1 MFLSFQFSYFNFCIF
16 VFVLIRHLNCIFGAE
31 RCNRWRFHQRSLAVG
46 HWFKRRFSAQT
57 NYVATINVMIL
68 APKFK
73 IFQMNQNKKYTHHR
87 KCKDWFAK
95 IALKNWNLRQ
105 KHQIHLCFLR
115 WHICQERGR
124 KERLEIDR
132 PVGSL
137 SIDWYCRTV
146 LTIVKMKELL
156 SNYSSVVKR
165 RDNFFVY
172 KGQSIMGLI
181 LEVDRIG
188 LSHGEAVW

>member
-1 MFLSFQFSYFNFCIF
+1 MIENTKQNILLFFSSNFCICF
-16 VFVLIRHLNCIFGAE
+16 DIWISRITITQLICHDFGAE
-31 RCNRWRFHQRSLAVG
+31 TWNLS
-46 HWFKRRFSAQT
+46 FKTNSTQT
-57 NYVATINVMIL
+57 HTESV
-68 APKFK
+68 K
-73 IFQMNQNKKYTHHR
+73 IDLQKLH
-87 KCKDWFAK
+87 C
-95 IALKNWNLRQ
+95 KNWKLRQ

-115 WHICQERGR
+115 FAKKEGASR
-124 KERLEIDR
+124 KERLEIDQ

-156 SNYSSVVKR
+156 SNYSSVYKR

>member
-1 MFLSFQFSYFNFCIF
+1 MPIGIGLGWVILYRYSCVANCYCIRN
-16 VFVLIRHLNCIFGAE
+16 VTTIMASNLNRSDLHLAKI
-31 RCNRWRFHQRSLAVG
+31 
-46 HWFKRRFSAQT
+46 
-57 NYVATINVMIL
+57 VAIIL
-68 APKFK
+68 KS
-73 IFQMNQNKKYTHHR
+73 NQNKHT
-87 KCKDWFAK
+87 K
-95 IALKNWNLRQ
+95 IKNCKNWKLRQ

-156 SNYSSVVKR
+156 SNYSSVYKR